1 MTLLKAVAFGFLLAV
16 CTTSFAQEHKLP
28 VNEPDYNKPKLFADL
43 PQKMNLHLAA
53 LENLFQL
60 QVGSTVTLQVT
71 DALVFE
77 GTIVSKSDAQ
87 EAGVKSIVIRST
99 NRQGATFTFT
109 KTNGTSGTP
118 SYIGRIMSRNNSDA
132 YEIAMEKGQYVL
144 QKKNLYD
151 MISE

>member
-16 CTTSFAQEHKLP
+16 CSTSFAQEQKIP

-43 PQKMNLHLAA
+43 PQKMDLHVAA
-53 LENLFQL
+53 FENIFQQ
-60 QVGSTVTLQVT
+60 QVGSNVRLQVT

-77 GTIVSKSDAQ
+77 GTIVSRSDAQ
-87 EAGVKSIVIRST
+87 DAGSRSIVIRST
-99 NRQGATFTFT
+99 NRQGATFTIT
-109 KTNGTSGTP
+109 QSNGTSGTP

-144 QKKNLYD
+144 LKKNLYD

>member
-1 MTLLKAVAFGFLLAV
+1 MTLLKAVAFGLLMAA
-16 CTTSFAQEHKLP
+16 CTSSFAQEQKLP

-43 PQKMNLHLAA
+43 PQRMDLHLTV
-53 LENLFQL
+53 LENIFQL
-60 QVGSTVTLQVT
+60 QVGSAVRLQVT
-71 DALVFE
+71 DALLFE

-87 EAGVKSIVIRST
+87 DAGVKSIVIRSS
-99 NRQGATFTFT
+99 NMMGATFTFT
-109 KTNGTSGTP
+109 KTSTTSGTS